1 MPTLIAALAL
11 SGLLK
16 IAHLGIPA
24 WHLAFWYAVLVGIT
38 LFGMM
43 PTAHALL
50 NSSGSFFAAWLYF
63 YLLDATDSVTD
74 RFPHYFVLVVGMAAL
89 IASRLFIDVKY
100 YQIGL

>member
-1 MPTLIAALAL
+1 MPTLIAALSL

-16 IAHLGIPA
+16 IAHLGIPP
-24 WHLAFWYAVLVGIT
+24 WHLAFWYAVLVT
-38 LFGMM
+38 AALFHMM
-43 PTAHALL
+43 PTGHAFL
-50 NSSGSFFAAWLYF
+50 NAAGSFLAAWAYF

-89 IASRLFIDVKY
+89 IGSRLYIDVKY